1 MSKNFQRHK
10 SIIAEKTPLVNARF
24 RKKLQMKYFS
34 TKKSLGRKKFVLSM
48 KKEVRDFFFFFKNPF
63 SKPKKFY
70 GCDFLSIIA
79 RSVSLLVPI
88 IHSLSRMT

>member
-34 TKKSLGRKKFVLSM
+34 TKKSLGRKKIRIEYEKRSQGLL
-48 KKEVRDFFFFFKNPF
+48 
-63 SKPKKFY
+63 
-70 GCDFLSIIA
+70 FLF
-79 RSVSLLVPI
+79 
-88 IHSLSRMT
+88 